1 MESHYY
7 NLAEKE
13 FSKGGKVLLWCFCSM
28 FFLSGVFILFRSL
41 ILKNMDVS
49 PKLSIVPF
57 GISLAVS
64 AFAAYATI
72 KRKDLYFSVDDDKLE
87 FRYGII
93 SPKLRT
99 FKWSD
104 IKELI
109 IPSAQKKIMLVFN
122 DGLFFTIN
130 LSWIEKKK
138 SNHIIKHIYQI
149 AREKNLKVE
158 KVRYIIK
165 KQSN

>member
-13 FSKGGKVLLWCFCSM
+13 FSKGGKILVWCFGAM
-28 FFLSGVFILFRSL
+28 FFLSGVFILYRSL
-41 ILKNMDVS
+41 ILKNLDVS
-49 PKLSIVPF
+49 AELSIIPF
-57 GISLAVS
+57 VVSLAVW

-93 SPKLRT
+93 APKLRS
-99 FKWSD
+99 FKWTD
-104 IKELI
+104 IKELV
-109 IPSAQKKIMLVFN
+109 IPSRQKKIMLIFN
-122 DGLFFTIN
+122 DRPFFIIN
-130 LSWIEKKK
+130 LTWIEKKK

-149 AREKNLKVE
+149 AREKNLKIE
-158 KVRYIIK
+158 KVKILVK
-165 KQSN
+165 K